1 VARDFQI
8 MRLFGIPVRIHIS
21 WLVIFVLLVY
31 TLARGYFSD
40 RLPDS
45 TPLTIWMVGTAA
57 TLLLFFSVLLHEL
70 SHSLVAK
77 GFGLPV
83 SGITLFLFGGVS
95 QLSKEPDSP
104 ERELKMAAAG
114 PAASLLLMITF
125 LAILRLAGSSLPA
138 PLQEIFFYLA
148 VINGMLA
155 AFNLLPGFPLDGGRI
170 LRALL
175 WKRFG
180 SLTKA
185 TKTAAAAGRALAT
198 FLVFMGIFII
208 LTSDLFSGLWMVV
221 IGLFLQQAAQGSY
234 HQIMLKDSLQGLPVS
249 QLMIT
254 DFVSVPPHETLT
266 DMVENYIY
274 RHHHDTFPVVEKGR
288 LSGMVSVSHLKKVPR
303 ENWPATRVEDIMEKD
318 TGALTVNPVQG
329 VDSALKIMLQ
339 EGWGL
344 LPVVDNSAV
353 VGIISRGDIMHLIK
367 IKSDLQA

>member
-1 VARDFQI
+1 
-8 MRLFGIPVRIHIS
+8 MRLFGIPIRIHVS
-21 WLVIFVLLVY
+21 WLFIFILLVY

-45 TPLTIWMVGTAA
+45 PPLTVWMVGTAA
-57 TLLLFFSVLLHEL
+57 TILLFLSVLLHEL
-70 SHSLVAK
+70 SHSLVAR

-95 QLSKEPDSP
+95 QLTKEPDSP
-104 ERELKMAAAG
+104 DLELKMAAAG
-114 PAASLLLMITF
+114 PAASLILMAAF
-125 LAILRLAGSSLPA
+125 LAVLRLAGPALPA

-175 WKRFG
+175 WKRSG
-180 SLTKA
+180 NLTRA
-185 TKTAAAAGRALAT
+185 TRTAAAAGRSLAT

-234 HQIMLKDSLQGLPVS
+234 HQIMMKDSLQGLPVS
-249 QLMIT
+249 QLMVT
-254 DFVSVPPHETLT
+254 DFISVPPDGSLT
-266 DMVENYIY
+266 AMVEDYIY
-274 RHHHDTFPVVEKGR
+274 RHHHDTFPVVENSR
-288 LSGMVSVSHLKKVPR
+288 LVGMVSVSRLKKVPR
-303 ENWPATRVEDIMEKD
+303 ENWPSTRVEDIMEKE
-318 TGALTVNPVQG
+318 TGPLTVSSTQG

-344 LPVVDNSAV
+344 LPVVDDSAL
-353 VGIISRGDIMHLIK
+353 VGIVTRGDIMHLIK